1 MLLVSKEQETTSL
14 LLFAMKWFWYYCL
27 LHILAI

>member
-1 MLLVSKEQETTSL
+1 MLLVSKEQESL